1 MLIGK
6 VNGHD
11 ITRNPQNILHA
22 ADAPSTFYSSA
33 CMCTCT
39 QSIIRSQLPVPPLLV
54 QLPTWG
60 NQLVVEFQCVSKGS
74 NPKLITLPLG
84 LTYNFRLNEL
94 ITFALCVS
102 RPLLSI
108 TLWQMDTKDYWTL
121 LKRTRKKKC
130 SLRYLLIL
138 TPSATKDVQYIC
150 NYSATLSDWSSVHFV
165 FVLAQNKPPWL
176 FASIS
181 KIHSVS
187 PKVCSGYFLMLILLS
202 FDLKALLLLLPLDRQ
217 SIPMP
222 ALLRHS

>member
-1 MLIGK
+1 MEERRGEGEGHSYLWGNNNLAYHTVMLIGK

-33 CMCTCT
+33 CMCICT

-121 LKRTRKKKC
+121 LKRTRKKM
-130 SLRYLLIL
+130 
-138 TPSATKDVQYIC
+138 
-150 NYSATLSDWSSVHFV
+150 
-165 FVLAQNKPPWL
+165 
-176 FASIS
+176 
-181 KIHSVS
+181 
-187 PKVCSGYFLMLILLS
+187 FLMV
-202 FDLKALLLLLPLDRQ
+202 FA
-217 SIPMP
+217 
-222 ALLRHS
+222 HSHSLGNQRCTIHL